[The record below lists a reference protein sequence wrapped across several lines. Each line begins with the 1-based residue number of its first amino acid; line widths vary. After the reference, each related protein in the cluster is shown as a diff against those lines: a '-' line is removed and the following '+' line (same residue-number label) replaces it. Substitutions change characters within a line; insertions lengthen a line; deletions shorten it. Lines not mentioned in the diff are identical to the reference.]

1 MWLTSRLSDGA
12 YSIENRPRHNY
23 RHKKVITKTKI
34 DADSL
39 LQFFRPTKIE
49 LK

>member
-1 MWLTSRLSDGA
+1 MWLTSLMEPIRLKIVLTTITG
-12 YSIENRPRHNY
+12 
-23 RHKKVITKTKI
+23 HKKVITKTKI